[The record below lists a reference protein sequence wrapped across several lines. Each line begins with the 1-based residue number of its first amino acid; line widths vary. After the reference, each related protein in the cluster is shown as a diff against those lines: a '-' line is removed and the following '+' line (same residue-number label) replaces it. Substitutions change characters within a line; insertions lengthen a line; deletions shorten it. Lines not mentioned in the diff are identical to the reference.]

1 MKIKKFLFTF
11 LIFSIFNISIFS
23 QTETDEDT
31 KKIEET
37 ESAAPIEIV
46 QTSSDLPSDFEM
58 KYTLDTLLT
67 ATNQNHP
74 ELLKLQE
81 EYRRSLLDVKDA
93 RAGLG
98 PSIDL
103 QVSGTYM
110 VNPPVDAIYLN
121 VDEIVN

>member
-11 LIFSIFNISIFS
+11 LIFSFFNISIFS

-31 KKIEET
+31 KEIEET
-37 ESAAPIEIV
+37 ESAAPIEIEP
-46 QTSSDLPSDFEM
+46 TSSDLPSDFEM
-58 KYTLDTLLT
+58 EYTLDTLLT

-81 EYRRSLLDVKDA
+81 EYRRSLLDVEDA

-103 QVSGTYM
+103 QVSGT
-110 VNPPVDAIYLN
+110 
-121 VDEIVN
+121 